1 MNIVNICFCNNVRNI
16 KNKIL
21 WNRDSRK
28 KVIVLAKIYFA
39 VQTKKQEINEIDY
52 KGLYNDE
59 TADDIAKRKQLR
71 YRKDILDNI
80 GSDELIVNLF
90 RIS

>member
-1 MNIVNICFCNNVRNI
+1 M
-16 KNKIL
+16 
-21 WNRDSRK
+21 
-28 KVIVLAKIYFA
+28 IVLAKTYFA